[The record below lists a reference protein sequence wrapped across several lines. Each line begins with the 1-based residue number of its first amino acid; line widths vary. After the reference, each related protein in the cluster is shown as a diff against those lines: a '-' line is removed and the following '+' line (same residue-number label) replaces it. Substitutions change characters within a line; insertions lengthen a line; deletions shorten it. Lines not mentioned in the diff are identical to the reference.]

1 MHGQRIPDP
10 AEADERN
17 QAAVLD
23 LLVGSDGVLWSDEE
37 VARAIGDPV
46 ASADAL
52 GALHR
57 AGLVHRLGGFVFATR
72 PAVQAAG
79 LAA

>member
-1 MHGQRIPDP
+1 MHDQRTPDP
-10 AEADERN
+10 AEVDDKD

-23 LLVGSDGVLWSDEE
+23 LLVGSDGVLWSDAE
-37 VARAIGDPV
+37 VARAIGDPIRV
-46 ASADAL
+46 ADAL

-57 AGLVHRLGGFVFATR
+57 AGLVHRLDGFVFATR
-72 PAVQAAG
+72 PAVRAAR